1 MTNQEVFEASFT
13 HEEVIYNGQRW
24 TIQSTYNDNTADLE
38 HKNVMGDWELVNA
51 PFAQMKLAKGVKA

>member
-38 HKNVMGDWELVNA
+38 HKNMMGDWGASQRPVLPNEIS
-51 PFAQMKLAKGVKA
+51 